1 MGAHGCGL
9 GAGQAHVS
17 EELSLSLS
25 LLSSLL
31 IKPTHLDSHWG
42 SRVTTTTTR
51 WRIAA
56 GFGAGGAK
64 RTLLWL
70 KRERWVVLK

>member
-56 GFGAGGAK
+56 GFGAVIM
-64 RTLLWL
+64 
-70 KRERWVVLK
+70 REVPRELSSG

>member
-25 LLSSLL
+25 SEQF
-31 IKPTHLDSHWG
+31 ID
-42 SRVTTTTTR
+42 
-51 WRIAA
+51 
-56 GFGAGGAK
+56 
-64 RTLLWL
+64 
-70 KRERWVVLK
+70 